1 MIHNYLWNLIVFIF
15 LVTKDNQI
23 IALLLSKLFFARISL
38 RNCDST
44 GFLKPLSPVG
54 VNIGVLEW

>member
-1 MIHNYLWNLIVFIF
+1 MFIF